1 MTSQPTTTPATDAPP
16 TTSSAPPQQQ
26 PPTPT
31 TSTLNPT
38 ATPFLP
44 AIASLPTLA
53 PTAQAAT
60 LDLLFEPSPDL
71 HALALPTMRALSFA
85 SYDDLIATL
94 RKQLLEIAE
103 VVVGDEEGRGRLYGV
118 LGSHPRLGEKR
129 PGVVVGGLSRGEQAH
144 LQGEEEELG
153 RLNKEYEERFPGLRY
168 VLWVNGRARGEVLR
182 DMRARIE
189 RGDVRAEER
198 AVIEAMCD
206 IAADRAR
213 KLLQKSAEEAVEN
226 TKS

>member
-1 MTSQPTTTPATDAPP
+1 MTPPPTTNPATDAPS
-16 TTSSAPPQQQ
+16 TSTSSSAPPPQQQQ
-26 PPTPT
+26 PAPAS

-44 AIASLPTLA
+44 AIASLPTLS

-60 LDLLFEPSPDL
+60 LDLLFEPSADL
-71 HALALPTMRALSFA
+71 HALALPTMRALSFS

-94 RKQLLEIAE
+94 RTQLLDIAE
-103 VVVGDEEGRGRLYGV
+103 AVVGDDEGKKRLYNV
-118 LGSHPRLGEKR
+118 LGSHPRKK
-129 PGVVVGGLSRGEQAH
+129 EQAH
-144 LQGEEEELG
+144 LRGEEEELG
-153 RLNKEYEERFPGLRY
+153 RLNKEYEGRFPGLRY
-168 VLWVNGRARGEVLR
+168 VLWVNGRPRGEVLA

-189 RGDVRAEER
+189 RGDLRAEER